1 MLMLSYYLKT
11 MLKIWMLRLCS
22 PYVIQRHY
30 LGNVNRLRK
39 ALSDHMMAHLQLNYT
54 MKYW

>member
-11 MLKIWMLRLCS
+11 MLKIWMLQLCS

-39 ALSDHMMAHLQLNYT
+39 ALCDHMMAHLQLNYT